1 MTTNPSMSSYSIV
14 AIEGLSSDSNRVD
27 LNRKLYA
34 ITAAVRSAIA
44 STATSI
50 ILIVDLCDFNLCNIG
65 DLTTLRLYE
74 SVDPI

>member
-1 MTTNPSMSSYSIV
+1 M

-44 STATSI
+44 STAISNK
-50 ILIVDLCDFNLCNIG
+50 LIVDLCDFKLCNIG
-65 DLTTLRLYE
+65 ELTTLRLYE